1 MKITVIGPGAM
12 GLLFGGKLAA
22 CADVSLVGSNAANLE
37 KINKEGVTIKRG
49 DSSVTRMVPA
59 YMAGTC
65 TEPVDVMMIF
75 TKAYQIRD
83 VLTQNRA
90 LIGPD
95 TLLLTLQNGAGHDRV
110 MREFADSAHVLV
122 GTTKQGSSRESGC
135 VIINSGL
142 GETVFGG
149 TAAEGEPS
157 PDPERLEELRSIF
170 EKSGFPCA
178 VSNNVRFEV
187 WNKLMINASASVLSG
202 VLNASASVLSGVLQ
216 VPQGYVES
224 NAHAWSICQDLIR
237 EICAAAA
244 GEGAVFDPEEQIL
257 RVQDHLRKAPGGF
270 TSIYS
275 DIKNGRKTEADFIC
289 GAVVRA
295 AQDQGLR
302 VPVQETILR
311 LVHAMEER

>member
-22 CADVSLVGSNAANLE
+22 CAEVTLVGNNPANLAQ
-37 KINKEGVTIKRG
+37 INENGVTIKRNG
-49 DSSVTRMVPA
+49 ESVTRKIPA
-59 YMAGTC
+59 CPGGSLQ
-65 TEPVDVMMIF
+65 EPADVVMLF

-83 VLTQNRA
+83 VLTANKA

-95 TLLLTLQNGAGHDRV
+95 TMLLTLQNGAGHDRV
-110 MREFADSAHVLV
+110 MRAFADAAHVLI
-122 GTTKQGSSRESGC
+122 GTTKQGSSRESAC
-135 VIINSGL
+135 VIIHSGL

-149 TAAEGEPS
+149 AAAPGEQG
-157 PDPERLEELRSIF
+157 PDPARMEELRQVF
-170 EKSGFPCA
+170 ERAGFPCA
-178 VSNNVRFEV
+178 VSDNIRFDV

-202 VLNASASVLSGVLQ
+202 VLQ
-216 VPQGYVES
+216 VPQGYVAE
-224 NAHAWSICQDLIR
+224 NQHAWSICRDLIR
-237 EICAAAA
+237 EICMAAA

-257 RVQDHLRKAPGGF
+257 RVRDHLRNAPGGF

-275 DIKNGRKTEADFIC
+275 DLKNGRKTEADFIC

-295 AQDQGLR
+295 AKDRGLS

>member
-22 CADVSLVGSNAANLE
+22 CADVSLIGSNAANLE

-65 TEPVDVMMIF
+65 TEPVDVVMIF

-178 VSNNVRFEV
+178 VSNNVRFE
-187 WNKLMINASASVLSG
+187 LS
-202 VLNASASVLSGVLQ
+202 
-216 VPQGYVES
+216 
-224 NAHAWSICQDLIR
+224 LIR
-237 EICAAAA
+237 KSRSSAFRI
-244 GEGAVFDPEEQIL
+244 I
-257 RVQDHLRKAPGGF
+257 
-270 TSIYS
+270 
-275 DIKNGRKTEADFIC
+275 
-289 GAVVRA
+289 
-295 AQDQGLR
+295 
-302 VPVQETILR
+302 
-311 LVHAMEER
+311 

>member
-22 CADVSLVGSNAANLE
+22 CADVSLIGSNAANLE

-59 YMAGTC
+59 YAAGTR
-65 TEPVDVMMIF
+65 TEPVDVVMLF

-110 MREFADSAHVLV
+110 MREFADSAHVLI

-135 VIINSGL
+135 AIINSGL

-149 TAAEGEPS
+149 TAAEGEPA
-157 PDPERLEELRSIF
+157 PDPARLEELRSVF
-170 EKSGFPCA
+170 EQAGFPCA
-178 VSNNVRFEV
+178 VSDNIRFEV

-202 VLNASASVLSGVLQ
+202 VLQ

-224 NAHAWSICQDLIR
+224 NENAWLICQDLIR

-244 GEGAVFDPEEQIL
+244 GEGAIFDPQEQIA

-295 AQDQGLR
+295 AQEQGMR

-311 LVHAMEER
+311 LVHAMEAR

>member
-22 CADVSLVGSNAANLE
+22 CADVTLVGNNPANLAQ
-37 KINKEGVTIKRG
+37 INENGVTIKRNG
-49 DSSVTRMVPA
+49 ESVTRMIPA
-59 YMAGTC
+59 CPGGSLQ
-65 TEPVDVMMIF
+65 EPADVVMLF

-83 VLTQNRA
+83 VLTANKA

-95 TLLLTLQNGAGHDRV
+95 TMLLTLQNGAGHDRV
-110 MREFADSAHVLV
+110 MREFADAAHVLI
-122 GTTKQGSSRESGC
+122 GTTKQGSSRESAC
-135 VIINSGL
+135 VIIHSGL

-149 TAAEGEPS
+149 AAAPGEQG
-157 PDPERLEELRSIF
+157 PDPARMEELRQVF
-170 EKSGFPCA
+170 ERAGFPCA
-178 VSNNVRFEV
+178 VSDNIRFDV

-202 VLNASASVLSGVLQ
+202 VLQ
-216 VPQGYVES
+216 VPQGYVAE
-224 NAHAWSICQDLIR
+224 NQHAWSICRDLIR
-237 EICAAAA
+237 EICMAAA

-257 RVQDHLRKAPGGF
+257 RVRDHLRNAPGGF

-275 DIKNGRKTEADFIC
+275 DLKNGRKTEADFIC

-295 AQDQGLR
+295 ARDRGLS

>member
-65 TEPVDVMMIF
+65 TEPVDVVMIF
-75 TKAYQIRD
+75 TKAYQI
-83 VLTQNRA
+83 
-90 LIGPD
+90 
-95 TLLLTLQNGAGHDRV
+95 
-110 MREFADSAHVLV
+110 
-122 GTTKQGSSRESGC
+122 
-135 VIINSGL
+135 
-142 GETVFGG
+142 
-149 TAAEGEPS
+149 
-157 PDPERLEELRSIF
+157 
-170 EKSGFPCA
+170 
-178 VSNNVRFEV
+178 
-187 WNKLMINASASVLSG
+187 
-202 VLNASASVLSGVLQ
+202 
-216 VPQGYVES
+216 
-224 NAHAWSICQDLIR
+224 
-237 EICAAAA
+237 
-244 GEGAVFDPEEQIL
+244 L
-257 RVQDHLRKAPGGF
+257 RVQDLLRKAPGGF

>member
-1 MKITVIGPGAM
+1 
-12 GLLFGGKLAA
+12 
-22 CADVSLVGSNAANLE
+22 
-37 KINKEGVTIKRG
+37 
-49 DSSVTRMVPA
+49 
-59 YMAGTC
+59 
-65 TEPVDVMMIF
+65 
-75 TKAYQIRD
+75 
-83 VLTQNRA
+83 
-90 LIGPD
+90 
-95 TLLLTLQNGAGHDRV
+95 
-110 MREFADSAHVLV
+110 
-122 GTTKQGSSRESGC
+122 
-135 VIINSGL
+135 
-142 GETVFGG
+142 
-149 TAAEGEPS
+149 
-157 PDPERLEELRSIF
+157 
-170 EKSGFPCA
+170 
-178 VSNNVRFEV
+178 
-187 WNKLMINASASVLSG
+187 
-202 VLNASASVLSGVLQ
+202 
-216 VPQGYVES
+216 VES

>member
-65 TEPVDVMMIF
+65 TEPV
-75 TKAYQIRD
+75 D

-202 VLNASASVLSGVLQ
+202 VLQ

-244 GEGAVFDPEEQIL
+244 GEGAIFDPEEQIL

>member
-1 MKITVIGPGAM
+1 M
-12 GLLFGGKLAA
+12 
-22 CADVSLVGSNAANLE
+22 
-37 KINKEGVTIKRG
+37 
-49 DSSVTRMVPA
+49 
-59 YMAGTC
+59 
-65 TEPVDVMMIF
+65 
-75 TKAYQIRD
+75 
-83 VLTQNRA
+83 
-90 LIGPD
+90 
-95 TLLLTLQNGAGHDRV
+95 
-110 MREFADSAHVLV
+110 LV

-157 PDPERLEELRSIF
+157 PDPERLEELRSVF

-187 WNKLMINASASVLSG
+187 WNKLMI
-202 VLNASASVLSGVLQ
+202 NASASVLSGVLQ

-244 GEGAVFDPEEQIL
+244 GEGAIFDPEEQIL

>member
-1 MKITVIGPGAM
+1 MFSRRT
-12 GLLFGGKLAA
+12 
-22 CADVSLVGSNAANLE
+22 D
-37 KINKEGVTIKRG
+37 
-49 DSSVTRMVPA
+49 
-59 YMAGTC
+59 
-65 TEPVDVMMIF
+65 
-75 TKAYQIRD
+75 
-83 VLTQNRA
+83 
-90 LIGPD
+90 
-95 TLLLTLQNGAGHDRV
+95 GAGHDRV

-157 PDPERLEELRSIF
+157 PDPERLEELRSVF

-187 WNKLMINASASVLSG
+187 WNKLMI
-202 VLNASASVLSGVLQ
+202 NASASVLSGVLQ

-244 GEGAVFDPEEQIL
+244 GEGAIFDPEEQIL

>member
-22 CADVSLVGSNAANLE
+22 CADVSLIGSNAANLE

-65 TEPVDVMMIF
+65 TEPVDVVMIF

-178 VSNNVRFEV
+178 VS
-187 WNKLMINASASVLSG
+187 
-202 VLNASASVLSGVLQ
+202 
-216 VPQGYVES
+216 
-224 NAHAWSICQDLIR
+224 QDLIR

-244 GEGAVFDPEEQIL
+244 GEGAIFDPEEQIL

>member
-22 CADVSLVGSNAANLE
+22 CADVSLVGSNVRNLE
-37 KINKEGVTIKRG
+37 EINAKGVTIKRG

-59 YMAGTC
+59 YRGGSC
-65 TEPVDVMMIF
+65 SEPADVVMLF

-83 VLTQNRA
+83 VLTENRR

-110 MREFADSAHVLV
+110 MREFADSAHVLI
-122 GTTKQGSSRESGC
+122 GTTKQGSSRESAS

-149 TAAEGEPS
+149 TAAEGEQG
-157 PDPERLEELRSIF
+157 PDPARMEELRAVF
-170 EKSGFPCA
+170 EKAGFPCA
-178 VSNNVRFEV
+178 VSDNIRFEV

-202 VLNASASVLSGVLQ
+202 VLQ
-216 VPQGYVES
+216 VAQGYVAENES
-224 NAHAWSICQDLIR
+224 AWSICQDLIR
-237 EICAAAA
+237 EICLAAA

-257 RVQDHLRKAPGGF
+257 RVREHLRNAPGGF

-275 DIKNGRKTEADFIC
+275 DLKNGRKTEADFIC